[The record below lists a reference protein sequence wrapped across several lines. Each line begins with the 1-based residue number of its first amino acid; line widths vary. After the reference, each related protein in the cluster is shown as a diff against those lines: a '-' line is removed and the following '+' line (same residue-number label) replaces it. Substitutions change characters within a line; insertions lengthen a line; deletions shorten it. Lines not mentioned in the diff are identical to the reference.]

1 MALLLVLAFAGLGF
15 RLVDLQV
22 VRHDDLSREAAER
35 RESTI
40 IHPSRR
46 GDILDARG
54 NVLATSLFVKTV
66 CADPS
71 LLGTNQTVVA
81 RALAPQLKMNEAELA
96 EKLRVHAW
104 KDQRGKER
112 VDRYVILKRKVS
124 LEDWEKIRAA
134 MKSLSFGVDE
144 KKLSRRDRAFYLNLR
159 QRAIYTEPVDDQL
172 RIYPAGTLAAHVLG
186 FTAATDKLV
195 EGHAVTELVGKD
207 GIEAAFNSA
216 LNGVTGWRQTEKDVG
231 SQELVLFR
239 EEDIASRPGLN
250 VALTLDASVQDMV
263 ESELAKGME
272 RNAPVSI
279 SGIVVRPRTGAILA
293 MATLPNYDP
302 NQIGSK
308 TPIAN
313 LRNRVITDT
322 FEPGSTFK
330 AVVVSAALN
339 EQAVSLNEILYCENG
354 VFSFGGY
361 TLHDAG
367 HHFGN
372 LSVEDIV
379 AKSSNIGAAKV
390 GIKLGEVRLHKY
402 VRDFGFGD
410 PTGITLPGEARGTV
424 HPVRSWYKVSIAQI
438 SMGQGLTVTPLQMA
452 MAVSAIA
459 NYGRLMRPMLVDHL
473 EDEHKQEVFKYQPQ
487 AVRQVISE
495 ETVKLMVQAM
505 KRVVLPG
512 GTAPQAALEHFTVAG
527 KTGTGQ
533 KPPYGSRKYF
543 SSFIGFF
550 PADSPEICIAVFLD
564 EPDPKRYYGG
574 ETAGP
579 IFKAIAER
587 VAAYLAI
594 RPDIQAP
601 SDQPL
606 QKPSSNPPE
615 VIAQTGLPSTLTT
628 SRTGRNF

>member
-1 MALLLVLAFAGLGF
+1 MALLLVAAFAGLGL

-22 VRHDDLSREAAER
+22 VRHDDLSREAAGR

-54 NVLATSLFVKTV
+54 NVLASSLFVKTV

-71 LLGTNQTVVA
+71 LIGTNQTVVA
-81 RALAPQLKMNEAELA
+81 RALAPRLKMNEAELA
-96 EKLRVHAW
+96 EKLRVRAW
-104 KDQRGKER
+104 KDQTGKER
-112 VDRYVILKRKVS
+112 VDRYVILKRKVT

-172 RIYPAGTLAAHVLG
+172 RIYPGGTLAAH
-186 FTAATDKLV
+186 
-195 EGHAVTELVGKD
+195 
-207 GIEAAFNSA
+207 IEAAFNSA

-272 RNAPVSI
+272 RNAPISI
-279 SGIVVRPRTGAILA
+279 SGIVVRPSTGAILA

-339 EQAVSLNEILYCENG
+339 EQVVSLNEILYCENG
-354 VFSFGGY
+354 VFSFAGH

-372 LSVEDIV
+372 LTVEDIV
-379 AKSSNIGAAKV
+379 VKSSNIGAAKV
-390 GIKLGEVRLHKY
+390 GIKLGEARLHKY

-410 PTGITLPGEARGTV
+410 PSGITLPGEVRGTV
-424 HPVRSWYKVSIAQI
+424 HPVKNWYKVSIAQI
-438 SMGQGLTVTPLQMA
+438 SMGQGLTVTPLQMT

-459 NYGRLMRPMLVDHL
+459 NCGRLMRPVLVDHL
-473 EDEHKQEVFKYQPQ
+473 EDEHKQEVFRYQPQ

-505 KRVVLPG
+505 KKVVLPG
-512 GTAPQAALEHFTVAG
+512 GTAPQAALEHYTVAG

-533 KPPYGSRKYF
+533 KAPYGSRKYF

-550 PADSPEICIAVFLD
+550 PADGPEICIAVFLD

-579 IFKAIAER
+579 IFRAIAER

-594 RPDIQAP
+594 RPDLQAP

-606 QKPSSNPPE
+606 QKLSSNPPE
-615 VIAQTGLPSTLTT
+615 VIAQTGLPS
-628 SRTGRNF
+628 R